1 MTQFNKFLIK
11 HPIISEKASR
21 LAALNKYIFAV
32 DGEATAPEI
41 KKAVEGIHKV
51 QVAKVNMINGKDKP
65 SHFGRT
71 IGKKPGERKAIVTL
85 KEGQKLDLIPH

>member
-11 HPIISEKASR
+11 HPVISEKASQM
-21 LAALNKYIFAV
+21 AALNKYIFAV
-32 DGEATAPEI
+32 DAEATAPEV

-51 QVAKVNMINGKDKP
+51 IVLKVNMINGKAKP
-65 SHFGRT
+65 RHFGRT

-85 KEGQKLDLIPH
+85 KAGQKLDLMPK